1 MEPLEPA
8 QNQPPTYA
16 TSYRARVLERD
27 GLRDVDPHIYVYSAA
42 FAQRFQMPEE
52 WISDELTGAEA
63 AAFRMVPAPKSCGW
77 NGDLN
82 NCREDEVM
90 CELDLYFDSNKQQ
103 LPWDAR
109 ARIAEMNIVRTSAHK
124 LRSAANRIYRPASVT
139 FRPAPRTPFTAPD
152 SGKEL
157 DWQIADSIAIGWSAL
172 LAYDQ
177 EIFEDVSL
185 LTLFTG
191 CGGVKAAWLSNEYV
205 DLKHVRSSPSVAYLV
220 LFPETWRA
228 RITAALKTQ
237 KERDHAF
244 YKREGEKALEAIN
257 KSRKPATSVVPL
269 E

>member
-1 MEPLEPA
+1 MPRRTAHGFWSASGGIL
-8 QNQPPTYA
+8 
-16 TSYRARVLERD
+16 
-27 GLRDVDPHIYVYSAA
+27 DVDPNIYVYSAA

-52 WISDELTGAEA
+52 WISNELTGTEA

-90 CELDLYFDSNKQQ
+90 CELDLYFDNVTQR
-103 LPWDAR
+103 LPWDER
-109 ARIAEMNIVRTSAHK
+109 ARIAEMNINNTSAK
-124 LRSAANRIYRPASVT
+124 QLISVANRKYRPA
-139 FRPAPRTPFTAPD
+139 AEWNWRTSRSAFTSQAT
-152 SGKEL
+152 GEEL
-157 DWQIADSIAIGWSAL
+157 RWQIADSISIGWVPTFN
-172 LAYDQ
+172 YDR
-177 EIFEDVSL
+177 EIFEDISMV
-185 LTLFTG
+185 TLFTG
-191 CGGVKAAWLSNEYV
+191 CGGVDAVWLTNKYV
-205 DLKHVRSSPSVAYLV
+205 HWKHVRSSPSVAYLV